1 MIDEASMDLT
11 LFLVPWIALLLSLI
25 ATLWLKEWV
34 TSLVK
39 GMKFKMNK
47 AFNEGMHVI
56 LDGKPAVIVKIGT
69 TETVFGVYSDAGYTW
84 RYVPNTKIENLKL
97 EKIINKELHLD
108 SPEEKARKLQALIDI
123 GQDDRIKENKKAID
137 QLKNG
142 N

>member
-1 MIDEASMDLT
+1 MIEEASMDFT
-11 LFLVPWIALLLSLI
+11 LFLVPWIALLISLI

-47 AFNEGMHVI
+47 SFNEGNHVI

-69 TETVFGVYSDAGYTW
+69 TETVFGIYSDAGYTW

-97 EKIINKELHLD
+97 EKIINPELHHD
-108 SPEEKARKLQALIDI
+108 SPQEKARKLQELIDTA
-123 GQDDRIKENKKAID
+123 QDSRIKENAKAID
-137 QLKNG
+137 RLKK
-142 N
+142 

>member
-1 MIDEASMDLT
+1 MIDEASMDFT
-11 LFLVPWIALLLSLI
+11 LFLVAWIALLISLI

-47 AFNEGMHVI
+47 SFNEGNHVI

-69 TETVFGVYSDAGYTW
+69 TETVFGIYSDAGYTW

-97 EKIINKELHLD
+97 EKIINPELHLD
-108 SPEEKARKLQALIDI
+108 SPQEKARKLQELIDTA
-123 GQDDRIKENKKAID
+123 QDSRIKENAKAIER
-137 QLKNG
+137 LKK
-142 N
+142 

>member
-1 MIDEASMDLT
+1 MIDEASMDFT
-11 LFLVPWIALLLSLI
+11 LFLVPWIALLISLI

-47 AFNEGMHVI
+47 SFNEGNHVI

-69 TETVFGVYSDAGYTW
+69 TETVFGIYSDAGYTW

-97 EKIINKELHLD
+97 EKIINPELHLD
-108 SPEEKARKLQALIDI
+108 SPQEKARKLQELIDTA
-123 GQDDRIKENKKAID
+123 QDSRIKENAKAIER
-137 QLKNG
+137 LKK
-142 N
+142 

>member
-1 MIDEASMDLT
+1 MDFT
-11 LFLVPWIALLLSLI
+11 LFLVPWIALLISLI

-47 AFNEGMHVI
+47 SFNEGNHVI

-69 TETVFGVYSDAGYTW
+69 TETVFGIYSDAGYTW

-97 EKIINKELHLD
+97 EKIINPELHLD
-108 SPEEKARKLQALIDI
+108 SPQEKARKLQELIDTA
-123 GQDDRIKENKKAID
+123 QDSRIKENAKAIER
-137 QLKNG
+137 LKK
-142 N
+142 

>member
-1 MIDEASMDLT
+1 MIDKASMDFT
-11 LFLVPWIALLLSLI
+11 LFIVPWIALLLSLI
-25 ATLWLKEWV
+25 VTMWIKEWV

-39 GMKFKMNK
+39 GLKFKMNK

-108 SPEEKARKLQALIDI
+108 SPQEKARKLQDLIDV
-123 GQDDRIKENKKAID
+123 GQNDKIRENAKAIER
-137 QLKNG
+137 LKK
-142 N
+142 